1 MSELAQTLISIVP
14 TSGLERIFTSMA
26 FVHSE
31 LRNIYIKKNSI
42 KRLKRFFAKKT

>member
-14 TSGLERIFTSMA
+14 TSSGLERIFSSMA

-31 LRNIYIKKNSI
+31 LRNIYIKKNI
-42 KRLKRFFAKKT
+42 VLNV